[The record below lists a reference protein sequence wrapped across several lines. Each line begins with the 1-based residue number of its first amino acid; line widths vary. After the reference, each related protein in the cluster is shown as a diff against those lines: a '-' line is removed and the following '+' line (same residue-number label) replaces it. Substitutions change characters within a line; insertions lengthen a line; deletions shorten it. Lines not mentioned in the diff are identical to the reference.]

1 MGSRSTQRT
10 EIPAYIEE
18 AGKLALERAKQIQA
32 MGYVPYMG
40 SEVAAINPYEQAV
53 AQNVGSMAS
62 AFGLSAPAA
71 MSMGGMPTVTQGGIT
86 GYTSYPGYMSSLER
100 LREVRPEMYNY
111 FSNLTRFDPITGA
124 LNPEYDAMIQS
135 LTAPQVAASSG
146 AGGGGDDG
154 PVFADEAH
162 AANTAFAGGNQGF
175 VNNDGF
181 IDAPAPSSGPSLGN
195 VFSGIR
201 GAVND
206 FRDAR
211 NAAID
216 SLPGGN

>member
-1 MGSRSTQRT
+1 MGSKSTQKT

-40 SEVAAINPYEQAV
+40 PEVAAINPYEQAV

-71 MSMGGMPTVTQGGIT
+71 MDMGGMPTVTQGGIT

-135 LTAPQVAASSG
+135 LTAPQVATLSG
-146 AGGGGDDG
+146 AGGGDDG
-154 PVFADEAH
+154 PSMREFMDERRAESARR
-162 AANTAFAGGNQGF
+162 AAGSSDPRASSPRPVLRGQSTG
-175 VNNDGF
+175 
-181 IDAPAPSSGPSLGN
+181 SSGGLL
-195 VFSGIR
+195 SGIR
-201 GAVND
+201 
-206 FRDAR
+206 DAR
-211 NAAID
+211 DEVKNTVLDA
-216 SLPGGN
+216 LGVV

>member
-1 MGSRSTQRT
+1 MGSKTTQKT

-40 SEVAAINPYEQAV
+40 PEVAAINPYEQAV
-53 AQNVGSMAS
+53 AQNVGGMAS

-124 LNPEYDAMIQS
+124 LNPEYDAMIEKI
-135 LTAPQVAASSG
+135 TAPKPAQTAVGTGSSSEG
-146 AGGGGDDG
+146 FPGVGYGSVEDNTVDSGGYTSFGDMFDGGGPGQSGDTFGGALGGLSNAIGLTPSDFGYGDD
-154 PVFADEAH
+154 D
-162 AANTAFAGGNQGF
+162 
-175 VNNDGF
+175 
-181 IDAPAPSSGPSLGN
+181 
-195 VFSGIR
+195 
-201 GAVND
+201 
-206 FRDAR
+206 
-211 NAAID
+211 
-216 SLPGGN
+216 